1 MTIGEVMAQLSGEF
15 PDVSISKIRFL
26 EEQGLVEPERTP
38 AGYRKFS
45 GADVE
50 RLRYVLGAQRDHYL
64 PLRVIREHLE
74 ALDRGFEPPPLPGAA
89 PVVPGPGPGGA
100 GEDPVSGRF
109 SARAARVRLTRGEL
123 LRDSGADEE
132 LLRALETYGI
142 VSPEPGGPWFD
153 GEALEVVRAAA
164 GLAGYGIEARHL
176 RAFRTAADRELGLV
190 EQVVAPLQRQ
200 RQGEGAARAGEV
212 ARDIAALCVRLHTAL
227 VASGVH
233 RLAPWPAPVAADP
246 RRPAAPPGPVAG

>member
-1 MTIGEVMAQLSGEF
+1 MTIGEVMAQLSGDF
-15 PDVSISKIRFL
+15 PDVTISKIRFL

-45 GADVE
+45 EADVE

-64 PLRVIREHLE
+64 PLKVIKEHLE
-74 ALDRGFEPPPLPGAA
+74 ALDRGFEPPALPGAT
-89 PVVPGPGPGGA
+89 PVVPRPGGGGA
-100 GEDPVSGRF
+100 DDGVERF
-109 SARAARVRLTRGEL
+109 SSRAARLRITRGEL

-132 LLRALETYGI
+132 LLQALETFGI
-142 VSPEPGGPWFD
+142 VSAEPGGPWFD

-164 GLAGYGIEARHL
+164 GLAAFGIEARHL
-176 RAFRTAADRELGLV
+176 RTFRTAADRELALV

-200 RQGEGAARAGEV
+200 RQGEVAARAGEA

-233 RLAPWPAPVAADP
+233 RLT
-246 RRPAAPPGPVAG
+246 G